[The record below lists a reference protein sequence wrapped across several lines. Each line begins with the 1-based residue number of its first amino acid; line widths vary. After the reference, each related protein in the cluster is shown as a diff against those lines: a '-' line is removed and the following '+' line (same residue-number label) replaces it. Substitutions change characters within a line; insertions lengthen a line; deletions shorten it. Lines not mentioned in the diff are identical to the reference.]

1 MGKGLPEMRSNGFI
15 RIGIAIA
22 VVFSV
27 SLAVSQ
33 GIHSER
39 DKAGLETRVK
49 VLESRV
55 SFLENKITQLEKQ
68 ISNPPVKIIPCK

>member
-1 MGKGLPEMRSNGFI
+1 MRSNGFI

-33 GIHSER
+33 GIQSKD
-39 DKAGLETRVK
+39 DKAGLESRIVA
-49 VLESRV
+49 LESKV
-55 SFLENKITQLEKQ
+55 SSLENQ
-68 ISNPPVKIIPCK
+68 ISQMEKRIANPPVKIVPCK